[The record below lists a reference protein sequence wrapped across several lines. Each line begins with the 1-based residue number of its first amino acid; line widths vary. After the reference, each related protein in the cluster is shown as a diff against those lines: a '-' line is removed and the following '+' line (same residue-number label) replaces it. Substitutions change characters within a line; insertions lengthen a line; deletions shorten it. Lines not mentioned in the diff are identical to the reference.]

1 MAPPGAPPV
10 ALPLT
15 VALEGT
21 PVVVTLTGRA
31 NGDVGPAA
39 LAEGA
44 SVLAQRRE
52 RLVPGPW
59 SLVRQVHGARV
70 VTVGPGETV
79 HDVPA
84 DGLVSAWAG
93 ARLAVLGA
101 DCPLVGLAS
110 PEGVMGAVHAGWR
123 GLAAGVLATAVDA
136 MAALGASEV
145 VGLLGACARPEC
157 YEFAGPEL
165 AEARERLGDEIVTRR
180 ADGSPALDLP
190 LAVRRAL
197 ERSGAR
203 LVADLG
209 ACTVCDG
216 AWFSYRA
223 RRDAGRHALVVYRR
237 P

>member
-1 MAPPGAPPV
+1 VDATGVEPLA
-10 ALPLT
+10 PLT
-15 VALEGT
+15 VVLEGT
-21 PVVVTLTGRA
+21 PVLVTVTGRA
-31 NGDVGPAA
+31 QGDVGPAA
-39 LAEGA
+39 VAEGI
-44 SVLAQRRE
+44 SVLERRRE
-52 RLVPGPW
+52 AIVPGPW
-59 SLVRQVHGARV
+59 SVVRQVHGGRV

-79 HDVPA
+79 RDVPA
-84 DGLVSAWAG
+84 DGIVSAWAR

-101 DCPLVGLAS
+101 DCPLVGLGS

-123 GLAAGVLATAVDA
+123 GLAAGVLEAAVDA

-145 VGLLGACARPEC
+145 VGLLGPCARPEC
-157 YEFAGPEL
+157 YEFQGPEL
-165 AEARERLGDEIVTRR
+165 AGARERLGEEVVTRR

-216 AWFSYRA
+216 AWFSHRA
-223 RRDAGRHALVVYRR
+223 RRDAGRHALVVHRE